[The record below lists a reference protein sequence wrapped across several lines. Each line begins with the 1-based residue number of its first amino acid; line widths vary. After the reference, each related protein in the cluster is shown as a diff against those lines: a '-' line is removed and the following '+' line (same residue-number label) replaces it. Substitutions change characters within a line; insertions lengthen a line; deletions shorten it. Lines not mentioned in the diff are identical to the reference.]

1 MNRKSESEISRVLQD
16 YGDMLYRT
24 AYLLLGNPHD
34 VQDALQETLLR
45 YLEKA
50 PRVLS
55 LRTTKRRGCCGLR
68 RTVVRIVFAFA
79 DDTPVWI

>member
-1 MNRKSESEISRVLQD
+1 MGITQKREVSRILQT

-24 AYLLLGNPHD
+24 AWLLLGNPHD

-50 PRVLS
+50 P
-55 LRTTKRRGCCGLR
+55 
-68 RTVVRIVFAFA
+68 AFA
-79 DDTPVWI
+79 SVDHEIGRAHV